1 MKGLFDKKRQGRG
14 RHPKEGGLTREIAGI
29 IIGLG
34 VGNRGALLGAQYGIS
49 GALLCD
55 EQRKC
60 TAVRI
65 YYD

>member
-29 IIGLG
+29 IIGLVAG
-34 VGNRGALLGAQYGIS
+34 TVALCWVLNTVF